1 MSMFSV
7 LVARALRG
15 IWRELSGY
23 NAMRRKR
30 IDRKRMIREL
40 DESERELE
48 ALIDGSSGRERVG
61 YVNDLFWLRSQRVI
75 FGVTGK

>member
-1 MSMFSV
+1 
-7 LVARALRG
+7 
-15 IWRELSGY
+15 
-23 NAMRRKR
+23 
-30 IDRKRMIREL
+30 MIREL